1 MDKQETDKLILNGEK
16 SQAVRR
22 KLLERTK
29 KSAEIRFRGEK
40 ALAQEI
46 VQTVELPHPIYID
59 SADGPHLTDVDGNE
73 YLDLT
78 GGFGPHV
85 LGNRHAVIE
94 AALSEQI
101 KKGWHFGIPSGPQQ
115 LLSDIVK
122 DAAACVEQVVFC
134 NSGTEATM
142 FAVRAARAF
151 TGKKRVALFDGSYH
165 GVHDYALV
173 KVDPASDRSHP
184 TPNILG
190 AGVPEEIA
198 SDMMLTLP
206 YREDTAF
213 EIIRANKEELALVM
227 IEPVQSSNPRLD
239 NRDFLHELKKVCEEC
254 EVLLLMD
261 EVITGFRINYGGC
274 QEYYDIVPDMATY
287 GKALGGG
294 LSIGAVG
301 GRKDIMN
308 VFSGKDGA
316 PYIFSG
322 GTFSGNP
329 LAMSAGIAAT
339 TFMRDNKEEI
349 YPYLMEQSNSFA
361 AEINEFCRD
370 HQVPAQVMN
379 AGSMLHLVFSPGEIN
394 SSRDISHEWRN
405 AEREFYLHLLGHDVI
420 IPGIHLAF
428 FSAAHRPDDVE
439 TVTKAFKDSF
449 NDLRADGII

>member
-294 LSIGAVG
+294 LAIGAVG

-329 LAMSAGIAAT
+329 LAMSSGIAAT